1 MLRALRSPLALDI
14 YCWLTYRA
22 SYLREPTE
30 IPWAA
35 LALQFGAAYADP
47 CRLRDS
53 FLRQV
58 TRVLRLYPA
67 ANVAEGR
74 HGLVFS
80 PVARQ
85 ARCEPP

>member
-1 MLRALRSPLALDI
+1 LLRALRSPLALDI
-14 YCWLTYRA
+14 YCWLTSRA

-30 IPWAA
+30 IPWPA

-47 CRLRDS
+47 RRFRYS

-58 TRVLRLYPA
+58 AGVLRLYPA
-67 ANVAEGR
+67 ANVSEGE

-80 PVARQ
+80 PVA
-85 ARCEPP
+85 P